1 MPAEIDFSAFPRG
14 SVTAPAGCGKT
25 QLIADTLAAHT
36 DAKPIL
42 ILTHTNAGV
51 AALRTRLQRAHIHTS
66 KYQVA
71 TLDGFAMR
79 LISKFPARSGHDP
92 AILLLENR
100 AHDYPAIRSAAGL
113 LLQNGHI
120 SPVIRASYSRLL
132 VDEYQD
138 CNQSQH
144 VIVTWLAQ
152 TVPTYVLGDPMQAIF
167 GFRGNPLVN
176 WQADVTPH
184 FPPIGTLD
192 IPWRW
197 RRANTEELGRWLLE
211 LRRPLAAGEGI
222 DLRNAP
228 QEVEW
233 VAIRPDTAEAQR
245 RNAALVRIRDGESA
259 LIIGDSTSPASR
271 FRLSSQTPGATAV
284 ENVELSELISFA
296 RSFDPTSDQA
306 LNELVG
312 LAASVMT
319 GVGAAALMGRVAII
333 MGGRNRT
340 EPTAIERSA
349 VDFHQAPGLA
359 AALHLLESFGA
370 QPDTHVYRPEVFRAC
385 LSALRMAAAGTH
397 SLRDAALQVR
407 ERNRLLGRPL
417 SRRAVGSTLL
427 LKGLEAEIAVILNPS
442 QMDANN
448 LYVAMTRGARKLVIC
463 SESPILIPRI

>member
-1 MPAEIDFSAFPRG
+1 MPAEIDLFSFPRG

-25 QLIADTLAAHT
+25 QLIADTLTAHV

-42 ILTHTNAGV
+42 LLTHTNAGV
-51 AALRTRLQRAHIHTS
+51 AALRTRLQRAQILAS

-100 AHDYPAIRSAAGL
+100 AHDYPAIRNAAGL
-113 LLQNGHI
+113 LLQSGHI
-120 SPVIRASYSRLL
+120 NAVIRASYSHLL

-144 VIVTWLAQ
+144 VIVAWLAQ
-152 TVPTYVLGDPMQAIF
+152 NVPTYVLGDPMQAIF

-176 WQADVTPH
+176 WQADVFPH
-184 FPPIGTLD
+184 FPAVGTLD
-192 IPWRW
+192 TPWRW
-197 RRANTEELGRWLLE
+197 RRANTERLGRWLLE
-211 LRRPLAAGEGI
+211 LRRPLAVGEGI
-222 DLRNAP
+222 DLRTAP

-233 VAIRPDTAEAQR
+233 VAIRPETADAQR

-259 LIIGDSTSPASR
+259 LIIGDSTNPASR

-306 LNELVG
+306 LNELVN

-319 GVGAAALMGRVAII
+319 GVGAAALLGRVKII
-333 MGGRNRT
+333 VGGRNRT
-340 EPTAIERSA
+340 EPTAIEQSA
-349 VDFHQAPGLA
+349 VDFHQSPGFA
-359 AALHLLESFGA
+359 AAARLIESFGA
-370 QPDTHVYRPEVFRAC
+370 QPGTHVYRPEVFRAC

-407 ERNRLLGRPL
+407 ERNRLVGRPL

-427 LKGLEAEIAVILNPS
+427 LKGLESDIAVILNPS

-448 LYVAMTRGARKLVIC
+448 LYVAMTRGAKKLVIC
-463 SESPILIPRI
+463 SETPILVPRM

>member
-1 MPAEIDFSAFPRG
+1 MPAEIDLSTVERG

-36 DAKPIL
+36 DAKPVL

-51 AALRTRLQRAHIHTS
+51 AALRARLQRARIQS
-66 KYQVA
+66 SRYQIA

-92 AILLLENR
+92 RILLLENR
-100 AHDYPAIRSAAGL
+100 THDYPAIRHAAGH

-120 SPVIRASYSRLL
+120 SHVIRASYSRLL

-144 VIVTWLAQ
+144 VIVAWLAQ
-152 TVPTYVLGDPMQAIF
+152 SIPTCVMGDPMQAIF
-167 GFRGNPLVN
+167 NFRGNALVS
-176 WQADVTPH
+176 WPADVITH
-184 FPPIGTLD
+184 FPAVGALNT
-192 IPWRW
+192 PWRW
-197 RRANTEELGRWLLE
+197 RRANTEQFGRWLLG
-211 LRRPLAAGEGI
+211 LRQPLAAGEGI
-222 DLRNAP
+222 NLRDAP
-228 QEVEW
+228 PEVEW
-233 VAIRPDTAEAQR
+233 VAMRPETADAQR

-259 LIIGDSTSPASR
+259 LIIGDAASPASR

-284 ENVELSELISFA
+284 ENVELAELMSFA
-296 RSFDPTSDQA
+296 RTFDPASDRA
-306 LNELVG
+306 LSMIIE

-319 GVGAAALMGRVAII
+319 GVGAAALTARIATII
-333 MGGRNRT
+333 AGRNRT
-340 EPTAIERSA
+340 PPSDIEQRA
-349 VDFHQAPGLA
+349 VVFQQAPSLGA
-359 AALHLLESFGA
+359 AAHLLESFASQAG
-370 QPDTHVYRPEVFRAC
+370 THIYRPEVFRAC
-385 LSALRMAAAGTH
+385 MSALRMAASGTH
-397 SLRDAALQVR
+397 SLAEAALQVR

-448 LYVAMTRGARKLVIC
+448 LYVAMTRAAKRLVIC
-463 SESPILIPRI
+463 SETPVLTPHR